1 MSEEFYKSWNIKGIA
16 ESVLKEIREDGEE
29 VDEVLDDYLQKVYW
43 SIYSREPDDARIVV
57 ELVKEFVG
65 EMEEQFSG
73 NQRAT
78 EKP

>member
-29 VDEVLDDYLQKVYW
+29 LDDVLDDHLQRVYW

-57 ELVKEFVG
+57 ELVKKFVD
-65 EMEEQFSG
+65 EMEEQTSS
-73 NQRAT
+73 N
-78 EKP
+78 